1 MSAKKQATQE
11 PLKVA
16 ALERALSILKVF
28 ETEPAPVTLARLS
41 EATGLYKST
50 ILRLLGSFE
59 GFGYIRRTPEGA
71 YAPGPAAFRLGMA
84 YKASFQ
90 LDAAI
95 DAALRHLVADG
106 TESASFHVLDGD
118 RRLCT
123 FRVNSSHPTLDTIK
137 AGDTL
142 PLDRGAAGKIL
153 RAFADHPLDPGLEK
167 VRRQGYAY
175 SDGERDP
182 SCAALA
188 APVFGLDHELVGAV
202 SLSGPRERFTKST
215 IARMTKLLLA
225 ATVGLSQ
232 LAIEGGR
239 IKTPPGL
246 PTVRFA
252 KSGAG

>member
-1 MSAKKQATQE
+1 MAVKKQSTQE

-16 ALERALSILKVF
+16 ALERALSILQVF

-59 GFGYIRRTPEGA
+59 GFGYIRRTAEGA

-84 YKASFQ
+84 YKTSFH

-95 DAALRHLVADG
+95 DAALRHLVAEG
-106 TESASFHVLDGD
+106 TESASFHVLDGN

-123 FRVNSSHPTLDTIK
+123 FRVNSGHSTLDTINV
-137 AGDTL
+137 GDIL

-153 RAFADHPLDPGLEK
+153 RAFTDPADLGMEK
-167 VRRQGYAY
+167 IRRQGYAY

-202 SLSGPRERFTKST
+202 SLSGPRERFTKKT
-215 IARMTKLLLA
+215 IERMTKLLLA
-225 ATVGLSQ
+225 ATAGLSE
-232 LAIEGGR
+232 LAVEGGR
-239 IKTPPGL
+239 KKTRPGL
-246 PTVRFA
+246 AIAGVR
-252 KSGAG
+252 

>member
-1 MSAKKQATQE
+1 MPVKKQSIQE

-16 ALERALSILKVF
+16 ALERALSILQVF
-28 ETEPAPVTLARLS
+28 ETEPAPVSLARLS

-59 GFGYIRRTPEGA
+59 GFGYIRRTSDGA

-84 YKASFQ
+84 YKTSFH

-95 DAALRHLVADG
+95 DAALRHLVAEG
-106 TESASFHVLDGD
+106 TESASFHVLDGN

-123 FRVNSSHPTLDTIK
+123 FRVNSGHSTLDTINV
-137 AGDTL
+137 GDIL

-153 RAFADHPLDPGLEK
+153 RAFTDRADPGTDK
-167 VRRQGYAY
+167 IRKQGYAY

-188 APVFGLDHELVGAV
+188 APVFGLDHELIGAV
-202 SLSGPRERFTKST
+202 SLSGPRERFTKKT
-215 IARMTKLLLA
+215 IERMTKLLLE

-232 LAIEGGR
+232 LAVEGAR
-239 IKTPPGL
+239 KRVPLSL
-246 PTVRFA
+246 PIASLR
-252 KSGAG
+252 